1 MESSTASIIAESS
14 SDVAY
19 PNDKESKRLNSAIH
33 APKYADRAWV
43 CEVHFNHKIMKVCGE
58 DSLQS
63 LCLAIGVVKLEL
75 KTAKFVYFPDSE
87 HVSILGAYF
96 PD

>member
-1 MESSTASIIAESS
+1 MENSTASIIAESCF
-14 SDVAY
+14 DVTY
-19 PNDKESKRLNSAIH
+19 PNDKESKRLNIAIH
-33 APKYADRAWV
+33 APYSGDKSWV
-43 CEVHFNHKIMKVCGE
+43 CEVHFNDKIMKVCGE

-75 KTAKFVYFPDSE
+75 KTAKSVYFPDSE